1 EDNPSIFGHPQ
12 YGLRKLLQTM
22 GTLREDVEHI
32 ENMPPEKRILERVVA
47 EALRPAETTDA
58 WSALNK
64 DEQMQPQ
71 VLRKVAQNIDLI
83 EATNE
88 REEALAVALVLRD
101 AISDEKNMAA
111 LVTADR
117 NLARR
122 VVGEL
127 ARFGIDADDS
137 GGRHLRD
144 IETATLMRL
153 MVENLFNPGDPV
165 ALLAL
170 VKHPH
175 LRLGAPRIERRLA
188 AETLELL
195 VFRGGTGRASILDLP
210 EFFDRRLSESADLP
224 WAPAWTNL
232 VTQEMIEAARDLC
245 VSLSEAVKPLAPFAL
260 ADRRTEIG
268 EISRATVEVL
278 ENLARDENGSVAG
291 FYSGEHGEKLA
302 NFLRGLVSS
311 EAALDFEASEWPAIL
326 EALMS

>member
-1 EDNPSIFGHPQ
+1 
-12 YGLRKLLQTM
+12 
-22 GTLREDVEHI
+22 
-32 ENMPPEKRILERVVA
+32 
-47 EALRPAETTDA
+47 
-58 WSALNK
+58 
-64 DEQMQPQ
+64 
-71 VLRKVAQNIDLI
+71 
-83 EATNE
+83 
-88 REEALAVALVLRD
+88 
-101 AISDEKNMAA
+101 
-111 LVTADR
+111 
-117 NLARR
+117 
-122 VVGEL
+122 
-127 ARFGIDADDS
+127 
-137 GGRHLRD
+137 
-144 IETATLMRL
+144 
-153 MVENLFNPGDPV
+153 NLFNPGDPI
-165 ALLAL
+165 ALLAQ
-170 VKHPH
+170 VKHRH

-245 VSLSEAVKPLAPFAL
+245 VSLSVAVKPLAPFAL

-326 EALMS
+326 EALMSGETVKPHPGGHPRVFISGALEARLQTMDTVVIGGLNEGSWPAKTRNDPFMSRPMKNMIALDPPERRTGLAAHDFQMALGMDHVVLTRSQRSDNAPTVASRWLQRLETVLGADVTAQMRRRGSR